1 MSSTDAR
8 RQRRRMKRDIVKH
21 IQGEQRTLKI
31 PTEEEIQQYI
41 NNKIEELKEDP
52 NVQLQE
58 QQGQTISL

>member
-8 RQRRRMKRDIVKH
+8 RMRRKMKKDIIKN

-41 NNKIEELKEDP
+41 NNKIEELKLDP
-52 NVQLQE
+52 NGMQLQE
-58 QQGQTISL
+58 TGTSISI